1 MRTRLQPRSG
11 IGLSAAKRKPVP
23 VKNPPRKAGPSGLL
37 AGLICLTALMMT
49 AAVVPYLP
57 DLQQGVLLSAKLMLA
72 LPPEEIPKE
81 VTASLPEYEPSSEET
96 NETAEELPE
105 LSSESAETSP
115 EEITSESSE
124 PQGYAPI
131 LIPDIQPEPVIPEEN
146 KAALVHKTYTAA
158 PSTIFV
164 PLEKGFVKNCTH
176 HSAEEILAQAG
187 KSPSFTL
194 SPGSEPQL
202 LIMHTPT
209 TESYFP
215 FTGDHYDTTY
225 PTRSTDNSVNMAAVG
240 AVIAE
245 KLTAAGIG
253 VIHDTTQHD
262 HPSYNGSYDRS
273 AVTIKNYLEKYPS
286 IKIVLDIH
294 RDAIISGD
302 TVTAPIVTENGLTA
316 AQVMIISGCDN
327 GKMNYPDY
335 MQNFSF
341 AAALQQQMESDHPG
355 FTRPILFD
363 YRKYNQH
370 LTTGSLL
377 IEVGSHGNTLEQALL
392 SGEWIGDSLGRL
404 LNDLRS

>member
-1 MRTRLQPRSG
+1 MRTRLQPRRG
-11 IGLSAAKRKPVP
+11 IGLSAAKRELFPAK
-23 VKNPPRKAGPSGLL
+23 KAAGRTEPSRLL
-37 AGLICLTALMMT
+37 AGLIC
-49 AAVVPYLP
+49 AAVLTLTSTAMPYLP
-57 DLQQGVLLSAKLMLA
+57 DLQKGVFLSAKLMLA
-72 LPPEEIPKE
+72 LPPEEDVPE
-81 VTASLPEYEPSSEET
+81 LTASLPESSPPPEVTVSEQP
-96 NETAEELPE
+96 EELPE
-105 LSSESAETSP
+105 VSEISSEEP
-115 EEITSESSE
+115 LPESSE

-131 LIPDIQPEPVIPEEN
+131 QTPDVQPEPAIPEEN

-176 HSAEEILAQAG
+176 HSADEILAQAA
-187 KSPSFTL
+187 KPPAFTL
-194 SPGSEPQL
+194 SSTSEPQV
-202 LIMHTPT
+202 LIMHTHT

-240 AVIAE
+240 DVIAE
-245 KLTAAGIG
+245 RLVAAGIG

-273 AVTIKNYLEKYPS
+273 AVTVKNYLEKYPS
-286 IKIVLDIH
+286 IKVVLDIH

-302 TVTAPIVTENGLTA
+302 TVTAPIVTENGRTA
-316 AQVMIISGCDN
+316 AQVMLISGCDN
-327 GKMNYPDY
+327 GNMNYPNY
-335 MQNFSF
+335 LQNLSF
-341 AAALQQQMESDHPG
+341 ATALQQQMESDHPG

-377 IEVGSHGNTLEQALL
+377 VEVGSHGNTLEQALL
-392 SGEWIGDSLGRL
+392 SAEWIGDSLGIL
-404 LNDLRS
+404 LNDLRE